1 MVQTGNMV
9 YRIDRGH
16 GLHDKGY
23 RQGGN
28 RTLPTP
34 SCPHPVRASTRRSL
48 ACRIRFLLPW
58 VLALSAAGCA
68 GAAAKKLAAELGKLS
83 PTLKD
88 LKIGGAPVDSLVE
101 PAVELAMWAFR
112 SSSLRGELE
121 ARGAAIDSCENLP
134 CFHLS
139 TLATK
144 RHGALHV
151 GVTSKPVPRV

>member
-1 MVQTGNMV
+1 MAEA
-9 YRIDRGH
+9 
-16 GLHDKGY
+16 L
-23 RQGGN
+23 
-28 RTLPTP
+28 
-34 SCPHPVRASTRRSL
+34 A

-88 LKIGGAPVDSLVE
+88 LKIGDAPVDSLVE
-101 PAVELAMWAFR
+101 PAVELAVGAFR

-139 TLATK
+139 ILAAK
-144 RHGALHV
+144 RQGALHV